1 MNHMNSKWGHEKMN
15 GSVPSMAFGYDGVI
29 EKVKDE
35 REMSVFSALMRERI
49 MFIGN
54 VTPVESSIIIG
65 QLLYLQTA
73 SRTKEISMYIH
84 SPGGYIPSGLAIYD
98 TMQFVQCDVA
108 TYCIGFAASL
118 GALLL
123 AAGTKGKRYA
133 LPNSKI
139 MLHQPRIEGV
149 IQGQASD
156 IIIEAEEI
164 AKTKKRICEIL
175 SHHTGKSVEKIE
187 ADSERNHWMTA
198 EEALEYGIID
208 EVLVSEKLTK
218 QGQ

>member
-1 MNHMNSKWGHEKMN
+1 MDYIN
-15 GSVPSMAFGYDGVI
+15 PSMAFGYNGVI

-73 SRTKEISMYIH
+73 NRKKEINMYIH

-98 TMQFVQCDVA
+98 TMQFVECDVA
-108 TYCIGFAASL
+108 TWCIGFAASF

-123 AAGTKGKRYA
+123 SAGTKGKRYA

-139 MLHQPRIEGV
+139 MLHQPHIGEV
-149 IQGQASD
+149 IRGQASD

-164 AKTKKRICEIL
+164 EKSKRRINEIL
-175 SHHTGKSVEKIE
+175 SRHTGQPVEKIE
-187 ADSERNHWMTA
+187 ADCERNYWMGA
-198 EEALEYGIID
+198 EEAKEYGIID
-208 EVLVSEKLTK
+208 EVLVSPKLVDLK
-218 QGQ
+218 GE